1 MEEIFFKPS
10 TNLSSNH
17 CNHCAPDSEHIPRTI
32 LAFPWIQS
40 DNNNNNNNNDNN
52 NNNNND
58 NSAIFV
64 KSLYTYAKSPE
75 LLSSTRN
82 ITDGTI

>member
-1 MEEIFFKPS
+1 M
-10 TNLSSNH
+10 
-17 CNHCAPDSEHIPRTI
+17 
-32 LAFPWIQS
+32 
-40 DNNNNNNNNDNN
+40 NNNNNNNNDNN